1 MDWDAALLVVEDR
14 DELESRA
21 KFFVVLA
28 RRGHAYVVGVLNE
41 PFDSRNAESELAECE
56 SSVVAMTRRASCG
69 WRSSPGD
76 FRPHA
81 HTTRVCSD
89 PQHIAHPRWDR
100 PCRRAKNLT
109 ILALTSTFDRKHR
122 DGRCGADVVQRWCA
136 GNRSRTLTAKLQ
148 VRRVEVM
155 GLEPTTSTLRT

>member
-100 PCRRAKNLT
+100 PCRRVMSLT
-109 ILALTSTFDRKHR
+109 IDLDRTWR
-122 DGRCGADVVQRWCA
+122 AGAA
-136 GNRSRTLTAKLQ
+136 AFAA
-148 VRRVEVM
+148 
-155 GLEPTTSTLRT
+155 

>member
-41 PFDSRNAESELAECE
+41 PFDGRNAESELAECE

-81 HTTRVCSD
+81 HTTRVCGD

-122 DGRCGADVVQRWCA
+122 ESTVVKPLEVGPQCRRPAHADR
-136 GNRSRTLTAKLQ
+136 
-148 VRRVEVM
+148 
-155 GLEPTTSTLRT
+155 P